1 MSPCT
6 VRQRHAVPS
15 RRRMGCNKRA
25 EACAATVRAEATT
38 RRVSTAPTPVRIAPN
53 SGSTTPLLGNTDS
66 GHCACKTAHDR
77 IQVVDTH
84 VIFPTVKAATR
95 GWRGRSPYHIE

>member
-1 MSPCT
+1 M
-6 VRQRHAVPS
+6 
-15 RRRMGCNKRA
+15 MGYNKRA
-25 EACAATVRAEATT
+25 EACAATVRAKATAW
-38 RRVSTAPTPVRIAPN
+38 RVSTSPMPIRIAPN
-53 SGSTTPLLGNTDS
+53 SGSTAPLLGNTDS

-77 IQVVDTH
+77 IQVEDTR